1 MQAGSSRMQTKLL
14 ALGTVG
20 LALLLG
26 MTFSGG
32 PRNDAPTLVPTLVP
46 NLESTAEIGLL
57 EVPNVPGSST
67 GVVISLPNGQ
77 CRLTVSAAQRC
88 PIPNDDSFVP
98 VLLVET
104 IEVGPESAYIDWRF
118 SPSSDGAHGQV
129 YRRPSL
135 LWR

>member
-14 ALGTVG
+14 ALGAVG

-26 MTFSGG
+26 MPFSGG
-32 PRNDAPTLVPTLVP
+32 PRNDAPTLVP
-46 NLESTAEIGLL
+46 NLESTAELGLL

-67 GVVISLPNGQ
+67 GVVSSLPNGQ
-77 CRLTVSAAQRC
+77 SRLTVSAAQRC

-129 YRRPSL
+129 YRWPCREVN
-135 LWR
+135 

>member
-14 ALGTVG
+14 ALGAVG

-26 MTFSGG
+26 MPFSGG
-32 PRNDAPTLVPTLVP
+32 PRNDAPTLVPTL
-46 NLESTAEIGLL
+46 ESTAELGLL
-57 EVPNVPGSST
+57 EVPKVPGSST
-67 GVVISLPNGQ
+67 GVVSSLPSGQ
-77 CRLTVSAAQRC
+77 PRLTVSAAQRC

-129 YRRPSL
+129 YRWPCREVN
-135 LWR
+135 

>member
-14 ALGTVG
+14 ALGAVG

-26 MTFSGG
+26 MPFSGG

-67 GVVISLPNGQ
+67 GVVSSLPNGQ
-77 CRLTVSAAQRC
+77 PRLTVSAAQRC

-129 YRRPSL
+129 YRWPCREVN
-135 LWR
+135 